1 MYLFKSYTMAVV
13 LKHQDKNVYV
23 KSVNWV
29 DGKVEFTNK
38 ADEAKKYA
46 NDWFAMA
53 EKTQLQHYASMT
65 YEDGGLAEDYSD
77 TIPHIAVHFT

>member
-1 MYLFKSYTMAVV
+1 MAVV
-13 LKHQDKNVYV
+13 LKHQDKNIYV

>member
-1 MYLFKSYTMAVV
+1 MGVV
-13 LKHQDKNVYV
+13 LKHKDKDIYV

-29 DGKVEFTNK
+29 DGKVEFTK
-38 ADEAKKYA
+38 KPDEAKKYS

-65 YEDGGLAEDYSD
+65 YEEGGLAEDYSD